1 MNHYWKKYSRTYQE
15 LVHCFGAS
23 AFIFLKYL
31 RPVRSLF
38 YVIELVYKF
47 KLKFCILKCGETRYM
62 SDFGKVFFK
71 IDEVLEKKNISK
83 NKLEKEANLQRTQL
97 NSYCNNKVKRIDLE
111 TIAKICHV
119 LDCKIEDIMEY
130 ER

>member
-1 MNHYWKKYSRTYQE
+1 MQ
-15 LVHCFGAS
+15 
-23 AFIFLKYL
+23 
-31 RPVRSLF
+31 
-38 YVIELVYKF
+38 
-47 KLKFCILKCGETRYM
+47 
-62 SDFGKVFFK
+62 DFGRVIFK
-71 IDEVLEKKNISK
+71 IDEVLEEKDISK

-130 ER
+130 TV